1 MQNEEREIKLYVQ
14 DLPALAER
22 LRVCG
27 ADLTRPRTLER
38 NFRLDTEEHSLKA
51 AGKLLRIRQDDRV
64 RITYKADAHMDE
76 GVISRTELEFA
87 ADDFAIAR
95 KLFEA
100 LGYQVIEIYEKYRR
114 EYRLGDVKV
123 MLDELPFGD
132 FIEIEASTTPLI
144 DGVAQ
149 MLGLD
154 RAKGIENNYLGLF
167 ETVKENLGLTFRDL
181 TFDHFEGLPVSA
193 QALKVKPAD
202 TQ

>member
-1 MQNEEREIKLYVQ
+1 MENMEREIKFYIQ
-14 DLPALAER
+14 DLADLADR

-38 NFRLDTEEHSLKA
+38 NFRLDTEDHSLKG

-64 RITYKADAHMDE
+64 RITYKADAQVDE
-76 GVISRTELEFA
+76 GVISRTELEFI
-87 ADDFAIAR
+87 ADDFTIAR

-100 LGYQVIEIYEKYRR
+100 LGYQEVVIYEKYRR

-132 FIEIEASTTPLI
+132 FIEIEAPNKDLI
-144 DGVAQ
+144 DGVVQ

-154 RAKGIENNYLGLF
+154 RSKGIPTNYLGLL
-167 ETVKENLGLTFRDL
+167 EIVKQNRALSFRDL
-181 TFDHFEGLPVSA
+181 TFNNFEDREISA
-193 QALKVKPAD
+193 EDLQVQPAD
-202 TQ
+202 R